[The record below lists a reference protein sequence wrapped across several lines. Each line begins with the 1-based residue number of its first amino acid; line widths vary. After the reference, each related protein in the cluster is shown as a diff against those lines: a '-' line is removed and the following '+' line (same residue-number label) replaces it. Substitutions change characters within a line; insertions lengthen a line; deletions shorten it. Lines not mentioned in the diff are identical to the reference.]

1 MQLKSLQMQG
11 FKSFPD
17 KITIEFSKGV
27 TAIVGPNGSGKSNI
41 SDAVRW
47 VLGEQSPRVLR
58 VKSTEDV
65 IFKGTTERKAQGL
78 AEVILNFDN
87 SDRELKVNNDDVSIM
102 RRYYRSGKSEYKING
117 ETVRLQ
123 DITKLFLDT
132 GLGKSGYSMIEQYKI
147 AALVD
152 SRSDERRT
160 IIEEAS
166 GISKYRYSRAEALRE
181 LARAEDNLVHL
192 RVRLTDLEERD
203 GPLEKESE
211 KAKKYLELRAER
223 EAVEVGLWLA
233 TLAVSNSELRDIDYN
248 ITLYSNQQREIE
260 EKIRMAEEAVVSLM
274 EQSNA
279 LNVKKDEVIRSASEV
294 EAQAIRTENEAAI
307 IKNDIEHAKA
317 DISRL
322 EGQLSA
328 FSQDEEQQEEEIAE
342 KQRILDA
349 KRLEIIS
356 LGTLREKK
364 KEELESLSSK
374 VSGFSKQL
382 EELNARQNT
391 IAIAL
396 SEARVRLAGAK
407 EQLADLE
414 ERQNAFVHTEAENTK
429 AVERLSSEKKQTEEA
444 IEAAE
449 DKISSLTNTVGG
461 YRLRLD
467 KQKAKLEEAK
477 RITDSHLQ
485 SISEC
490 QSKIKIIDDLEKSM
504 GGFAYSVKKVVESC
518 SKGQLRGIHGPVSRL
533 IEVESEYATAIEI
546 ALGAGLQNIVVDN
559 EDSAKAAI
567 NFLKR
572 ENAGRATFLPLTTI
586 KANKLHEPSL
596 ENFDGFIGLGCELV
610 NCDSK
615 YRNIVDNLLGRI
627 VIAEDMNTGNV
638 IAKKFG
644 YRFKIVTLDGQVFNA
659 GGSMTGGSVN
669 AKTSGVLGRR
679 SEIESLKNTVAKL
692 EKEAEAAKTVQKE
705 LAAKVASDEAALL
718 GAQGELATAQQ
729 DLNDFKTSLR
739 IISEQLESAYRDRTS
754 IESQRTA
761 AKQRE
766 KSLGEF
772 VAEQESKIASLSD
785 ESTKLESE
793 ISGNAAERGELRD
806 SRNALT
812 EQLGDIGMKLMSEQ
826 KECEAIESS
835 IAEIRLRISNRSNQR
850 EDIKREIEEKEQEI
864 LRLSG
869 SAEQQ
874 LENAEAMRRQAEE
887 MRASVGTVNQE
898 RMSIEGQITV
908 QTKLSG
914 ELGDSK
920 AAVMKELGRCET
932 QRQNKQAEY
941 DNIISKL
948 FSEYEMTLHEAEDK
962 YEPVEDRKNA
972 QKKANELRAAMK
984 KLEPVNINA
993 IDEYIKVHND
1003 YVTFK
1008 TQMEDVETSKAELEK
1023 LIEQLTSSMKDMF
1036 TEKFAEISKAFEKIC
1051 PQLFGGGSAEIK
1063 LTDETDPLGSGIDMN
1078 VALPGKVVDNMLSF
1092 SNGEKTIIAMALY
1105 FSIMKVTPSPF
1116 VFLDEIDAPLDESNI
1131 INIADYIVR
1140 MSDKTQFITI
1150 THRRGMMEKGSTLY
1164 GVTMQKDG
1172 ESKLLE
1178 LKVSEIEEKLG
1189 L

>member
-17 KITIEFSKGV
+17 KITIDFSKGV

-65 IFKGTTERKAQGL
+65 IFKGTTERKAQGF

-87 SDRELKVNNDDVSIM
+87 SDRELKVDNDDVSIM

-117 ETVRLQ
+117 EAVRLQ

-132 GLGKSGYSMIEQYKI
+132 GLGKSGYSMIEQHKI

-211 KAKKYLELRAER
+211 KAKKYLELRTER

-233 TLAVSNSELRDIDYN
+233 TLSVSNSELRDIDYN
-248 ITLYSNQQREIE
+248 ITLYTNQLKEIE
-260 EKIRMAEEAVVSLM
+260 DKIHGAEEAVVSLM
-274 EQSNA
+274 EQNNA
-279 LNVKKDEVIRSASEV
+279 LNAKRDEVLRNASEI
-294 EAQAIRTENEAAI
+294 EAQAIRTENEAALI
-307 IKNDIEHAKA
+307 RNDIEHAKT

-328 FSQDEEQQEEEIAE
+328 FSQDEEQQNEEIKA
-342 KQRILDA
+342 KQQLIDA
-349 KRLEIIS
+349 KRLEIIA
-356 LGTLREKK
+356 LGTKQDKK
-364 KEELESLSSK
+364 REELEGLSTLM
-374 VSGFSKQL
+374 SGFSDQL
-382 EELNARQNT
+382 EELNLKQNT
-391 IAIAL
+391 IAIGL

-407 EQLADLE
+407 EQLEDLVERQKSFAQTEEDNAKLFARLE
-414 ERQNAFVHTEAENTK
+414 E
-429 AVERLSSEKKQTEEA
+429 EKKQTEEA

-449 DKISSLTNTVGG
+449 EKINSLTNTVGG
-461 YRLRLD
+461 YRMRLD
-467 KQKAKLEEAK
+467 KQRTKLEDAK
-477 RITDSHLQ
+477 AVTDKHLQ
-485 SISEC
+485 GISEC
-490 QSKIKIIDDLEKSM
+490 QSKIKIIEDLEKSM
-504 GGFAYSVKKVVESC
+504 GGFQYSVKKVVEIGQ
-518 SKGQLRGIHGPVSRL
+518 KGQLHGIHGPVSRL
-533 IEVESEYATAIEI
+533 IEVDSEYATAIEI
-546 ALGAGLQNIVVDN
+546 ALGAGLQNIVVDD
-559 EDSAKAAI
+559 EDCAKAAI
-567 NFLKR
+567 NYLKR

-586 KANKLHEPSL
+586 KPNKLNEPTL
-596 ENFDGFIGLGCELV
+596 ENYDGFVGLGCELV
-610 NCDSK
+610 KCDSK
-615 YRNIVDNLLGRI
+615 YRNIVENLLGKI
-627 VIAEDMNTGNV
+627 VIAEDMTTGNV

-644 YRFKIVTLDGQVFNA
+644 YRFRIVTLDGQVFNA
-659 GGSMTGGSVN
+659 GGSMTGGSIN
-669 AKTSGVLGRR
+669 AKSSGVLGRR
-679 SEIESLKNTVAKL
+679 SEIESLKITMADLQKKAEEAK
-692 EKEAEAAKTVQKE
+692 AVQKE
-705 LAAKVASDEAALL
+705 LAAKAASDEAALL

-739 IISEQLESAYRDRTS
+739 ILTEQFENAQRDKNS
-754 IESQRTA
+754 IESQKAA

-766 KSLGEF
+766 KSLEEF
-772 VAEQESKIASLSD
+772 VKEQEGKIDALSED
-785 ESTKLESE
+785 SAKLESE
-793 ISGNAAERGELRD
+793 ISGSAAERSELRD
-806 SRNALT
+806 KRNTLT
-812 EQLGDIGMKLMSEQ
+812 EELSDIGMQIMAYQ
-826 KECEAIESS
+826 KDCEAIEES
-835 IAEIRLRISNRSNQR
+835 ISEIKARMDNRLTQR
-850 EDIKREIEEKEQEI
+850 EDILKEIEEKKNAIQGLEKN
-864 LRLSG
+864 
-869 SAEQQ
+869 AEQQ
-874 LENAEAMRRQAEE
+874 TENAENMRNEAEN
-887 MRASVGTVNQE
+887 MRASIGSINDE
-898 RMSIEGQITV
+898 RMTLEAQITA
-908 QTKLSG
+908 QSKLSG

-920 AAVMKELGRCET
+920 ASIMKELGRCET
-932 QRQNKQAEY
+932 QRQNKQGEY

-948 FSEYEMTLHEAEDK
+948 FTEYEMTLHEAEDK
-962 YEPVEDRKNA
+962 YEPVEDRKAA
-972 QKKANELRAAMK
+972 QKRANELRTAMK
-984 KLEPVNINA
+984 RLEPVNINA

-1008 TQMEDVETSKAELEK
+1008 TQMEDIETSKAELEK
-1023 LIEQLTSSMKDMF
+1023 LIDQLTASMKDMF
-1036 TEKFAEISKAFEKIC
+1036 TEKFAEISKVFQKIC

-1063 LTDETDPLGSGIDMN
+1063 LTDETDPLNSGIDMN

-1116 VFLDEIDAPLDESNI
+1116 VFLDEVDAPLDESNI

-1140 MSDKTQFITI
+1140 ISDKTQFIAI

-1189 L
+1189 I

>member
-17 KITIEFSKGV
+17 KITIDFSKGV

-65 IFKGTTERKAQGL
+65 IFKGTTERKAQGF

-87 SDRELKVNNDDVSIM
+87 TDRELKIENDDVSIL

-117 ETVRLQ
+117 ESVRLQ

-132 GLGKSGYSMIEQYKI
+132 GLGKSGYSMIEQHKI

-152 SRSDERRT
+152 SRSEERRT

-166 GISKYRYSRAEALRE
+166 GISKYRYSRNEAQRE
-181 LARAEDNLVHL
+181 LSRAEDNLVHL

-211 KAKKYLELRAER
+211 KAKKYLELRTER

-233 TLAVSNSELRDIDYN
+233 NLAVSSSELRDIDYD
-248 ITLYSNQQREIE
+248 ITLYSNQLKEIE
-260 EKIRMAEEAVVSLM
+260 EKIRGAEEAVVSLM
-274 EQSNA
+274 EESNV
-279 LNVKKDEVIRSASEV
+279 LNAKKDEVLRKASDI
-294 EAQAIRTENEAAI
+294 EAQAIRTENEAALI
-307 IKNDIEHAKA
+307 RNDIEHAKA

-328 FSQDEEQQEEEIAE
+328 FSQDEEQQNEELAK
-342 KQRILDA
+342 KQQTLDA
-349 KRLEIIS
+349 KRLEIIALS
-356 LGTLREKK
+356 AKQEKK
-364 KEELESLSSK
+364 KEELEGLSSL
-374 VSGFSKQL
+374 VSGFSEQL
-382 EELNARQNT
+382 DELNAKQNT

-407 EQLADLE
+407 EQLADLV
-414 ERQNAFVHTEAENTK
+414 ERQAAFSETEEENARLFARLEN
-429 AVERLSSEKKQTEEA
+429 EKKQTEEA

-449 DKISSLTNTVGG
+449 EKISSLTNTVGG
-461 YRLRLD
+461 YKMRLD
-467 KQKAKLEEAK
+467 KQRVKLEDAK
-477 RITDSHLQ
+477 SVTDKHMQ
-485 SISEC
+485 GISEC
-490 QSKIKIIDDLEKSM
+490 QSKIKIIEDLEKSM
-504 GGFAYSVKKVVESC
+504 GGFAYSVKKVVESFQ
-518 SKGQLRGIHGPVSRL
+518 KGQLRGIHGPVSRL
-533 IEVESEYATAIEI
+533 IDVDSEYATAIEI
-546 ALGAGLQNIVVDN
+546 ALGAGLQNIVVDD

-567 NFLKR
+567 NYLKR
-572 ENAGRATFLPLTTI
+572 EGAGRATFLPLTTI
-586 KANKLHEPSL
+586 KPNKLHEPSL
-596 ENFDGFIGLGCELV
+596 ENYDGYIGLGCELV
-610 NCDSK
+610 ECDSK
-615 YRNIVDNLLGRI
+615 YRNIVDNLLGKI
-627 VIAEDMNTGNV
+627 VIAEDMSTGNV

-669 AKTSGVLGRR
+669 AKSSGVLGRR
-679 SEIESLKNTVAKL
+679 SEIESLKASMADLQKKAEEAKV
-692 EKEAEAAKTVQKE
+692 VQKE
-705 LAAKVASDEAALL
+705 LAAKVAADEASLL

-739 IISEQLESAYRDRTS
+739 IISEQFENARRDKNS
-754 IESQRTA
+754 IESQKNA

-766 KSLGEF
+766 ESLGEF
-772 VAEQESKIASLSD
+772 VAEQETKINTLS
-785 ESTKLESE
+785 EEAAKLESE
-793 ISGNAAERGELRD
+793 ISGSAAERGELHEKR
-806 SRNALT
+806 SALSG
-812 EQLGDIGMKLMSEQ
+812 ELSELGMRIMAEQ
-826 KECEAIESS
+826 KECEAIEVS
-835 IAEIRLRISNRSNQR
+835 IGEIKSRMENRLTLRD
-850 EDIKREIEEKEQEI
+850 DIYKEIEEKKNEIISLEEKAKQENSNADSMRTEAQN
-864 LRLSG
+864 LRS
-869 SAEQQ
+869 
-874 LENAEAMRRQAEE
+874 
-887 MRASVGTVNQE
+887 SVSSINEE
-898 RMSIEGQITV
+898 RMSIEGKITA

-920 AAVMKELGRCET
+920 ASVMKELGRRET
-932 QRQNKQAEY
+932 QKQNKQNEY
-941 DNIISKL
+941 DSITSKL
-948 FSEYEMTLHEAEDK
+948 FTEYEMTLHEAEEK
-962 YEPVEDRKNA
+962 YEPVEDRKSA

-1008 TQMEDVETSKAELEK
+1008 TQMEDIEKSKAELEK
-1023 LIEQLTSSMKDMF
+1023 LIDQLTSSMKEMF
-1036 TEKFAEISKAFEKIC
+1036 VEKFTEISKVFEKIC

-1063 LTDETDPLGSGIDMN
+1063 LSDETDPLNSSIEMN

-1116 VFLDEIDAPLDESNI
+1116 VFLDEVDAPLDESNI

-1140 MSDKTQFITI
+1140 ISDKTQFITI

>member
-17 KITIEFSKGV
+17 KIMINFSKGV

-65 IFKGTTERKAQGL
+65 IFKGTTLRKAQGF
-78 AEVILNFDN
+78 AEVVLNFDN
-87 SDRELKVNNDDVSIM
+87 CDRELRVDSDEVSIM

-117 ETVRLQ
+117 ENVRLQ

-211 KAKKYLELRAER
+211 KAKKYLELRTER

-233 TLAVSNSELRDIDYN
+233 TLSVSTSELQDIDYN
-248 ITLYSNQQREIE
+248 ITLYSNQQKEIE
-260 EKIRMAEEAVVSLM
+260 EKIRGAEEAVVSLM
-274 EQSNA
+274 EQGNA
-279 LNVKKDEVIRSASEV
+279 LNAKKDEVLRKASET
-294 EAQAIRTENEAAI
+294 EADAIRTENEAALI
-307 IKNDIEHAKA
+307 RNDIEHTLT

-328 FSQDEEQQEEEIAE
+328 FSQDEEQQNEELSRKRKSLDE
-342 KQRILDA
+342 K
-349 KRLEIIS
+349 KLEIIALS
-356 LGTLREKK
+356 KKQEEK
-364 KEELESLSSK
+364 KEELEGLSNL
-374 VSGFSKQL
+374 VSGFSDQL
-382 EELNARQNT
+382 EELNSKQNT

-407 EQLADLE
+407 EQLADII
-414 ERQNAFVHTEAENTK
+414 ERQKAFSQTVEENAKLF
-429 AVERLSSEKKQTEEA
+429 ERLQDEKKQTEES
-444 IEAAE
+444 ISAAE
-449 DKISSLTNTVGG
+449 EKIGSLTNTVNG
-461 YRLRLD
+461 YKMRLD
-467 KQKAKLEEAK
+467 KQRAKLEDAK
-477 RITDSHLQ
+477 AVTDKHRQ
-485 SISEC
+485 GIAEC
-490 QSKIKIIDDLEKSM
+490 QSKIKIIEDLEKSM
-504 GGFAYSVKKVVESC
+504 GGFAYSVKKVVESF

-533 IEVESEYATAIEI
+533 IEVDSEYATAVEI
-546 ALGAGLQNIVVDN
+546 ALGAGLQNIVVDD
-559 EDSAKAAI
+559 EDCAKAAI
-567 NFLKR
+567 NHLKR

-586 KANKLHEPSL
+586 KPNRLNEPSL
-596 ENFDGFIGLGCELV
+596 KNFDGYIGLACELV
-610 NCDSK
+610 SCDSK
-615 YRNIVDNLLGRI
+615 YRNIVDNQLGRI
-627 VIAEDMNTGNV
+627 VIAEDMNAGGV
-638 IAKKFG
+638 IARKFG
-644 YRFKIVTLDGQVFNA
+644 YKFKIVTLDGQVFNA
-659 GGSMTGGSVN
+659 GGSMTGGSVS
-669 AKTSGVLGRR
+669 AKSSGVLGRR
-679 SEIESLKNTVAKL
+679 SEIESLKTAMAEL
-692 EKEAEAAKTVQKE
+692 EKKADEAALVQKE
-705 LAAKVASDEAALL
+705 LAVKVASDEAALL
-718 GAQGELATAQQ
+718 GAQGELTTAQQ

-739 IISEQLESAYRDRTS
+739 IISEQFENAQRDKNS
-754 IESQRTA
+754 IESQRQG

-772 VAEQESKIASLSD
+772 IAEQEEKIDTLSADAAKLD
-785 ESTKLESE
+785 EE
-793 ISGNAAERGELRD
+793 ISGSAAERGELRD
-806 SRNALT
+806 KRNALT
-812 EQLGDIGMKLMSEQ
+812 EELSELGMQIMANG
-826 KECEAIESS
+826 KECEAIEAA
-835 IAEIRLRISNRSNQR
+835 IAEIKARMDNRLSQR
-850 EDIKREIEEKEQEI
+850 DDIGREIEEKKNTIITLEKN
-864 LRLSG
+864 
-869 SAEQQ
+869 AEQQ
-874 LENAEAMRRQAEE
+874 SQNAEAMRVQAQD
-887 MRASVGTVNQE
+887 MRNSIGSINEE
-898 RMSIEGQITV
+898 RMSIEAQITV

-920 AAVMKELGRCET
+920 ASVMKELGRCET
-932 QRQNKQAEY
+932 LRQNKQSEY

-948 FSEYEMTLHEAEDK
+948 FTEYEMTLHEAEDK
-962 YEPVEDRKNA
+962 YEPVEDRRSA
-972 QKKANELRAAMK
+972 QKRANELRSAMK
-984 KLEPVNINA
+984 RLEPVNINA

-1008 TQMEDVETSKAELEK
+1008 SQMEDIENSKAELEK
-1023 LIEQLTSSMKDMF
+1023 LIDQLTSSMKDMF
-1036 TEKFAEISKAFEKIC
+1036 TEKFAEISKHFEKIC

-1063 LTDETDPLGSGIDMN
+1063 LTDETDPLGSGIEMN
-1078 VALPGKVVDNMLSF
+1078 VSLPGKVVDNMLSF

-1116 VFLDEIDAPLDESNI
+1116 CFLDEIDAPLDESNI

-1140 MSDKTQFITI
+1140 ISDKTQFITI